1 MYKNSLYE
9 KRSIPDRVKELAVLA
24 LFTVLIALVS
34 LIVMDIIIYPLSYFA
49 VTRKDTFNFIIK
61 DMSIF
66 IILIIMIFFFVR
78 KLYSLRRDG
87 LSKREIAIFILK
99 RPLYYSAIGLT
110 LLGLTIFITAFIYF
124 ILMVNNDLLIRLTNG

>member
-49 VTRKDTFNFIIK
+49 VTRKDAFNFIIK
-61 DMSIF
+61 DVSIF
-66 IILIIMIFFFVR
+66 IILIIMIFFFIR
-78 KLYSLRRDG
+78 KLYTLHRDG
-87 LSKREIAIFILK
+87 LSKREIAIFFLK
-99 RPLYYSAIGLT
+99 RPLYYSAISLT
-110 LLGLTIFITAFIYF
+110 LLGLTIIITAFIYF